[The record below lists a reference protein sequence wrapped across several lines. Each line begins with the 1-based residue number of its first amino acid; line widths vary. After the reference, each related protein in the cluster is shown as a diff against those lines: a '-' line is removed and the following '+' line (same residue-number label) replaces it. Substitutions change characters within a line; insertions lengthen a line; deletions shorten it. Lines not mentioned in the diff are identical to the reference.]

1 MLDILRRYRLFANL
15 KKCQFYKDEVCFL
28 GYVFLA
34 QGVKIKDEQ
43 IKVVKN
49 WPEPTLVRDI

>member
-1 MLDILRRYRLFANL
+1 MLDVLRKHRLFVNL

-28 GYVFLA
+28 GYIMST
-34 QGVKIKDEQ
+34 QEVKIEDKQ

-49 WPEPTLVRDI
+49 WPELILVRNI